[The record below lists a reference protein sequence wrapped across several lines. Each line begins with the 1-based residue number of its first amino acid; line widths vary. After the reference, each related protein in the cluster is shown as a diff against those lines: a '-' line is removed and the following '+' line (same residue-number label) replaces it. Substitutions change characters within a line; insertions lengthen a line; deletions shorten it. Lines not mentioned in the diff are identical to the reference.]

1 MPLQPVSDPWFPLPL
16 MCPRTSR
23 NVKIDWGGALAQAG
37 CRQWVYR
44 ASQTTRLAGQASCN
58 LQHLQC
64 DSGKGSLGSPSPPS
78 TV

>member
-44 ASQTTRLAGQASCN
+44 ASQTTRLAA
-58 LQHLQC
+58 
-64 DSGKGSLGSPSPPS
+64 
-78 TV
+78 